1 MARSTEQVT
10 LTAEECNDLRSRLEM
25 NQLNQ
30 NDIASLLSILN
41 VFVSLRQLVEKR
53 KLGLLK

>member
-1 MARSTEQVT
+1 MARSTEQVN
-10 LTAEECNDLRSRLEM
+10 LTAEECNDLRSRLEN

-41 VFVSLRQLVEKR
+41 VFVSLRQFVEKR
-53 KLGLLK
+53 KPGLLK

>member
-1 MARSTEQVT
+1 MARSTEQVN
-10 LTAEECNDLRSRLEM
+10 LTAEECNDLRSRLEN

-41 VFVSLRQLVEKR
+41 VFVNLRQLVEKR